1 MPQVTRH
8 MRSLSFLLLVGL
20 TVLPAVACNKAETPT
35 APTPVPTP
43 APSAQAPPVLTFEP
57 DTLTPVGQAVALTYG
72 SRSQEPGK
80 IVVAVT
86 GFNLRN
92 EISPTVNGVS
102 AVRGRLKWDE
112 ALLEI
117 DGVGVG
123 DLFGG
128 NSGGNVDNGGWPEV
142 PGTFPFG
149 ARRNDQAR
157 VTGSGE
163 LVLLRL
169 RPRTGIT
176 TGTTRIELEPFLANE
191 GGPFPFMTPLLLFPY
206 QPPRGNQLQNAYG
219 ATIAIRPGS

>member
-1 MPQVTRH
+1 MSNSNVQT
-8 MRSLSFLLLVGL
+8 RSLSLLLSIAL
-20 TVLPAVACNKAETPT
+20 AFIPVAGCNSAESPT
-35 APTPVPTP
+35 SPTPEPTLG
-43 APSAQAPPVLTFEP
+43 PSAPLPPVVTFEP

-102 AVRGRLKWDE
+102 AARGRLKWDD

-128 NSGGNVDNGGWPEV
+128 NSAGNVDNGGWPEM
-142 PGTFPFG
+142 PGTFPF
-149 ARRNDQAR
+149 AVRRNDQAR

-176 TGTTRIELEPFLANE
+176 AGTTRIELEPFLANE

-206 QPPRGNQLQNAYG
+206 QPPRGNQIENAYG
-219 ATIAIRPGS
+219 GSIEIRPAG